1 MYYVRM
7 QLLDRPHHNFMMVP
21 VSPEGFITLIVLRRY
36 FNGAIG
42 VHFYN
47 IYRELVTVTKVTNN
61 AGHVRF
67 FLPDKFIQYQVSVSL
82 PNNDMYMNMHTN
94 MHSNVHQSMPID
106 MHMNMHELQKVN
118 NEMVTL
124 KSEIK
129 LICSKLNVLTKSVML
144 HTESRNMTV
153 TASPGVQREHGQA
166 ERDSD
171 VKVLEEKAQSD
182 PVVDTLEPKSD
193 VVGRKT
199 KTSWNHDG
207 LDKDGKGR
215 MEPLM
220 DVSVIKMETCMD
232 SYKGNIETCMD
243 SYSGNAV
250 DRTTEFKQDTQLVC
264 VDSRTEQLSSGSVIL
279 SSKVNTVT
287 KQRKGSGQW
296 EETCAGGHTLEDGR
310 TQYRNTGLR
319 KPGENSL
326 KTDDNGL
333 MKSVNTLNI
342 NVSLNSDA
350 QEALNCVKNKEIK
363 IENICINN
371 TGCPM
376 KLETSTLNAK
386 FSTMFGLTIFTI

>member
-1 MYYVRM
+1 
-7 QLLDRPHHNFMMVP
+7 
-21 VSPEGFITLIVLRRY
+21 
-36 FNGAIG
+36 
-42 VHFYN
+42 
-47 IYRELVTVTKVTNN
+47 
-61 AGHVRF
+61 
-67 FLPDKFIQYQVSVSL
+67 
-82 PNNDMYMNMHTN
+82 MN
-94 MHSNVHQSMPID
+94 SNVHQSMPIN
-106 MHMNMHELQKVN
+106 MYMNLHELQKII

-144 HTESRNMTV
+144 HTKSRNMTV

-166 ERDSD
+166 ERDSG
-171 VKVLEEKAQSD
+171 VKVSEEKAQSD
-182 PVVDTLEPKSD
+182 PVVDTLEPKRS

-250 DRTTEFKQDTQLVC
+250 DRTTEFEQDTQLVC

-279 SSKVNTVT
+279 SSKGDTVM
-287 KQRKGSGQW
+287 KHRKGSGQW
-296 EETCAGGHTLEDGR
+296 EETCADGHTLEDSR
-310 TQYRNTGLR
+310 TQYRKTGLR

-326 KTDDNGL
+326 KTEDNGL
-333 MKSVNTLNI
+333 VKSVNTLNI
-342 NVSLNSDA
+342 NVSLNCDA

-363 IENICINN
+363 IENIFIDN
-371 TGCPM
+371 TVRCVDTVLNEDVNILKNGEHLEYKSPEVKEDKSQEGKNHSRHFLRTVKVNHLTDADESDDSGDFIPDTSSEAENSDPEKEEISAITTIRPKFIR
-376 KLETSTLNAK
+376 KL
-386 FSTMFGLTIFTI
+386 